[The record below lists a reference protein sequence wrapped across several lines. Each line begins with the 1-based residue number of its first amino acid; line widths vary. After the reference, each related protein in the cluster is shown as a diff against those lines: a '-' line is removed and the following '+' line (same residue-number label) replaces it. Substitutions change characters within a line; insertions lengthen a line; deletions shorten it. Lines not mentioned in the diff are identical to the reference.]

1 MLLQRA
7 IRNGAALGLLGR
19 PAICVAFETKPGYS
33 DLAGVGLGRG
43 DGRQLARSQVVAF
56 NDELGGYYDLIKDK
70 GYLFAGAPAYPF
82 HAQVR
87 EATAPI
93 FYQILLGDLAPQEGL
108 DQMAAAAEATLSELG
123 YRK

>member
-1 MLLQRA
+1 MIQKLL
-7 IRNGAALGLLGR
+7 
-19 PAICVAFETKPGYS
+19 PSTK
-33 DLAGVGLGRG
+33 
-43 DGRQLARSQVVAF
+43 
-56 NDELGGYYDLIKDK
+56 NLGGYYDLIKDK

-108 DQMAAAAEATLSELG
+108 GPNGSRSRSNADRTWLPQVT
-123 YRK
+123 